1 MRNESRSCR
10 DIRKFSE
17 FIYLRIW
24 YFRKGN
30 YAAVFSAKRKSTR
43 VFRAE
48 QQCVDRILCNA
59 EHFFTGFMFVFDDK
73 RNFFTG
79 GKRCTLH
86 CSDSGKQLCAV
97 QRSIGTESEANLL
110 RTNGESQNAE
120 LSCAG
125 FIQCNIQQILD

>member
-1 MRNESRSCR
+1 MKDAPAEIFANSPSLY
-10 DIRKFSE
+10 IFG
-17 FIYLRIW
+17 FGI
-24 YFRKGN
+24 FVKGIMQL
-30 YAAVFSAKRKSTR
+30 FSAKRKSTC

-59 EHFFTGFMFVFDDK
+59 EHFFTGLMFVFDDK

-79 GKRCTLH
+79 SKRRTVN

-97 QRSIGTESEANLL
+97 QRSIGAESEANLL
-110 RTNGESQNAE
+110 RMNGEIQNTE